1 LPIFY
6 VSPRV
11 GEAYVLIAFAIVVLG
26 GMGSVPGAL
35 IGGLGIGVVESVS
48 GLYFG
53 DSLGQ
58 LGVSI

>member
-11 GEAYVLIAFAIVVLG
+11 GEAYVLIAFTIVVLG

-35 IGGLGIGVVESVS
+35 IGGLGVGVVESVS

-58 LGVSI
+58 LSVSI